1 MKNTI
6 INFILNVFGYAYIW
20 IEQYKEYP
28 NDDNILG
35 FQIIPEY
42 LPENKLISY
51 KKLTT
56 RIIAI
61 RKTSKD

>member
-1 MKNTI
+1 LLKKRKPKAT
-6 INFILNVFGYAYIW
+6 VT
-20 IEQYKEYP
+20 K
-28 NDDNILG
+28 DDNILG

-51 KKLTT
+51 KKLIT